1 MAFYQPFYGYQQP
14 NQQIQNGGFVS
25 VRSQKEAWEYP
36 IAPGNSV
43 TFIDAVNKRCY
54 IKTKDYSPF
63 KEPDFEI
70 YRLVQETPQK
80 PENAPENGA
89 EKKET
94 PVSSYVDKSE
104 FDKVSAQFSALKI
117 DVDAAI
123 ARIEA
128 LEGKIDTPKKTTGKK
143 DEK

>member
-1 MAFYQPFYGYQQP
+1 MAFYQPYFQ

-43 TFIDAVNKRCY
+43 TFIDAVNKKCY

-70 YRLVQETPQK
+70 YRLVQETPKK
-80 PENAPENGA
+80 PEE
-89 EKKET
+89 EKEE
-94 PVSSYVDKSE
+94 PVSSYVEKDE
-104 FDKVSAQFSALKI
+104 FDKISAQFSALKKE
-117 DVDAAI
+117 VDATI
-123 ARIEA
+123 ARVEA
-128 LEGKIDTPKKTTGKK
+128 LEDKTKKSTGKK
-143 DEK
+143 EEK